1 MIDRAEYDA
10 LISQAAAWAPTAVG
24 QFEVSGPDAH
34 AFVNRICTVDIS
46 RVPPGRFA
54 HGLFLRDDA
63 SIQGRVTVY
72 RFGDVVMLLV
82 DEQRRAELWER
93 IVAEK
98 RGNVRLRDI
107 SPDIAAIVVRGPT
120 TIARV
125 GTLLAPMPLHAGDLV
140 TARLAGVDVFA
151 ARTTSDGPDGIDL
164 YCRDRDLN
172 ALRQAIGTLAIPFVS
187 DDTWELARL
196 EWGIARV
203 GIEIGPDDT
212 PVEASLQALVATDK
226 GAPFPGE
233 KAYASRVRTGAL
245 KRLVGFKLTGGT
257 APPANAVVS
266 VNGHVVDRVRSVRRS
281 PRFGIIGMTAV
292 PVGAD
297 VEGTPVVV
305 TAGAD
310 RWEGQITLPPF
321 VGTSGLS
328 SSAGGADLGSLG

>member
-82 DEQRRAELWER
+82 DERKRVELWER

-120 TIARV
+120 AATRIA
-125 GTLLAPMPLHAGDLV
+125 TLLAPMPLHAGDLV
-140 TARLAGVDVFA
+140 TGRLAGVDVFA

-164 YCRDRDLN
+164 YCRTRDID
-172 ALRQAIGTLAIPFVS
+172 ALRQAIGTLGMPFVS
-187 DDTWELARL
+187 NDTWELARL
-196 EWGIARV
+196 EWGVARV
-203 GIEIGPDDT
+203 GIEIGPNDT

-226 GAPFPGE
+226 GVSFPGE
-233 KAYASRVRTGAL
+233 KAFASRVRTGAL
-245 KRLVGFKLTGGT
+245 KRLVGFVLAGDTVPPLDAKLSI
-257 APPANAVVS
+257 NDR
-266 VNGHVVDRVRSVRRS
+266 VVDRVRSVRRS

-297 VEGTPVVV
+297 VAGTPVVV
-305 TAGAD
+305 TSGVD
-310 RWEGQITLPPF
+310 RWEGQIVLPPF

-328 SSAGGADLGSLG
+328 SSVGGADLGALG

>member
-10 LISQAAAWAPTAVG
+10 LTAQAAAWAPIAIG
-24 QFEVSGPDAH
+24 QFEVSGLDAH

-82 DEQRRAELWER
+82 DADKRAELWER

-107 SPDIAAIVVRGPT
+107 SPDIAAIVVRGPAAA
-120 TIARV
+120 ARV
-125 GTLLAPMPLHAGDLV
+125 ATLLAPMPMHAGDLV

-164 YCRDRDLN
+164 YCRLRDLN
-172 ALRQAIGTLAIPFVS
+172 ALRQAIVSLAIPFVS
-187 DDTWELARL
+187 NDTWELARL
-196 EWGIARV
+196 EWGVARV
-203 GIEIGPDDT
+203 GIEIAPDDT
-212 PVEASLQALVATDK
+212 PVEASLQALVATNK
-226 GAPFPGE
+226 GASFPGE
-233 KAYASRVRTGAL
+233 KAYASRLRTGAL
-245 KRLVGFKLTGGT
+245 KRLVGFTLAGSAVPPTG
-257 APPANAVVS
+257 AVVS

-281 PRFGIIGMTAV
+281 PRFGIIGMAAV

-297 VEGTPVVV
+297 VEGTPLVV
-305 TAGAD
+305 TSGVD
-310 RWEGQITLPPF
+310 RWDGRVTLPPF

-328 SSAGGADLGSLG
+328 SSAGGADLGALG